1 MEIWLN
7 ESKRILN
14 GSKRVMNESKDVPNE
29 SKRPLNES
37 KDPSNESNRI
47 NLCTDRPKQKQQ
59 PFLELL
65 IVFARSS
72 QFHPRYKH
80 LLPFY
85 YFEQFYTY
93 IKRLFFLI

>member
-14 GSKRVMNESKDVPNE
+14 GSKRVMNESKDVP
-29 SKRPLNES
+29 NES

-93 IKRLFFLI
+93 LKRLFFLI